1 MGRLVPCNH
10 CRTLS
15 EYKSESAAAGAKTRH
30 ANKECASLQTTEADK
45 DRYAQATLREN
56 NARKL
61 GTAIRGLLAEQ
72 DDGQVVHIKCA
83 HCKKGL
89 TYMKTDAT
97 AAYIHHYGEYCTRP
111 CALRGAPVATGS
123 DKAAAGKLGEWR
135 RSMEEMRDKALAQ
148 LMDQPAHWT
157 TPTADTATSQPATP
171 EPANPWA
178 NSRPLPSPPTSPG
191 KRHFDGDGESG
202 TPFKTPRQKTDPNL
216 CHGPATDHFDQDGAL
231 GNEDASAAADA
242 VMEDDTGSQQGEM
255 QHEVSAPATPIT
267 HSQKSTHA
275 PTIRIDK
282 DWGELHH
289 QRYEQLTRGLSRPP
303 TCRLSGTGFVIKP
316 HCMPDYTVLLERLK
330 AADIE
335 HTFRTPKTAATVRLV
350 AKRLPVGIAEST
362 VQEALGALQVRGVHR
377 LTVPAAPGEGPRPR
391 ALTAAVCAFPA
402 GTKLEAVAAAAPIIG
417 GFIVKW
423 EIYKN
428 MGEIPQCYKC
438 QDFFHTSRQSPR
450 AQDPAGGPQADAA
463 NNVRLRG
470 AEDRSR

>member
-1 MGRLVPCNH
+1 M
-10 CRTLS
+10 
-15 EYKSESAAAGAKTRH
+15 
-30 ANKECASLQTTEADK
+30 LQYPDPVRRKTTEADK

-191 KRHFDGDGESG
+191 KRHFDGDGEPG

-255 QHEVSAPATPIT
+255 QHE
-267 HSQKSTHA
+267 
-275 PTIRIDK
+275 
-282 DWGELHH
+282 
-289 QRYEQLTRGLSRPP
+289 
-303 TCRLSGTGFVIKP
+303 
-316 HCMPDYTVLLERLK
+316 DYTVLLERLK

-391 ALTAAVCAFPA
+391 ALTAAVGKSTRTWGKSHNAISAKTFSIH
-402 GTKLEAVAAAAPIIG
+402 L
-417 GFIVKW
+417 
-423 EIYKN
+423 
-428 MGEIPQCYKC
+428 
-438 QDFFHTSRQSPR
+438 
-450 AQDPAGGPQADAA
+450 A
-463 NNVRLRG
+463 NV
-470 AEDRSR
+470 EDRSGAENAHCHIAPQSVSRKQQDAQTAGKVILLPTGGAFITKKNCKDG

>member
-191 KRHFDGDGESG
+191 KRHFDGDGEPG

-255 QHEVSAPATPIT
+255 QHE
-267 HSQKSTHA
+267 
-275 PTIRIDK
+275 
-282 DWGELHH
+282 
-289 QRYEQLTRGLSRPP
+289 
-303 TCRLSGTGFVIKP
+303 
-316 HCMPDYTVLLERLK
+316 DYTVLLERLK

-438 QDFFHTSRQSPR
+438 QDFFHTSRQCGRQISPASTR
-450 AQDPAGGPQADAA
+450 PPGGPQADAA